1 MDTKISIVFSSIA
14 IAAAVLLFPAGPL
27 VTTYQAFAYGHGGYG
42 GYGHGGYGGYG
53 GYGHGG
59 YGGYG
64 GYGGNGPSMA
74 PCGGGPYS
82 IVNGQI
88 ICTQMNG

>member
-1 MDTKISIVFSSIA
+1 MDTKISIVFSFIA
-14 IAAAVLLFPAGPL
+14 IAAAVLLFAACPL
-27 VTTYQAFAYGHGGYG
+27 VATHQAFAYGH
-42 GYGHGGYGGYG
+42 
-53 GYGHGG
+53 
-59 YGGYG
+59 GGYG

-74 PCGGGPYS
+74 PCGGGLYS

>member
-1 MDTKISIVFSSIA
+1 MDTKISIVFSFIA
-14 IAAAVLLFPAGPL
+14 IATAVLLVAAGPL
-27 VTTYQAFAYGHGGYG
+27 VVTHQAFAYGHGGFG
-42 GYGHGGYGGYG
+42 GFHGGYGGYG
-53 GYGHGG
+53 GYGH
-59 YGGYG
+59 G

>member
-1 MDTKISIVFSSIA
+1 MDTKISIVFSFIA
-14 IAAAVLLFPAGPL
+14 IAAAVLLFAACPL
-27 VTTYQAFAYGHGGYG
+27 VATQQAFAYGHGGYG

-53 GYGHGG
+53 HGG

-64 GYGGNGPSMA
+64 HGPSMA

>member
-1 MDTKISIVFSSIA
+1 MDTKISIVFSFIG
-14 IAAAVLLFPAGPL
+14 IAAAVLLFAAGPL
-27 VTTYQAFAYGHGGYG
+27 VATHQAFAYG
-42 GYGHGGYGGYG
+42 GHGGYGHSGN
-53 GYGHGG
+53 
-59 YGGYG
+59 G

-88 ICTQMNG
+88 ICTQVNG